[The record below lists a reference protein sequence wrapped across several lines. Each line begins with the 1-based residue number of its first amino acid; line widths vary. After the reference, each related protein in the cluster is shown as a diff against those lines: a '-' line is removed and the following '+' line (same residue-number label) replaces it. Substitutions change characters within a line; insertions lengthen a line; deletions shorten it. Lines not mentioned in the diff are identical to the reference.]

1 MASVEGIWEMGG
13 PPGRRRCS
21 SYDRACMRRQDWSQV
36 VSLTALLAALASLL
50 RGRLR
55 GAAGFLAVAAAGEAA
70 GRRWSRGDPRP
81 LPYALRW
88 QLAIPRPAGSLVR
101 ALAPCEGERILEI
114 GPGLGQHAV
123 EVAARVGTQGRVDV
137 LDVQQDM
144 LDATAARAARRGV
157 SNIVGALADS
167 SAGLPY
173 ENATFDAAYIVTVL
187 GEIPDP
193 PQTLNELRRVLKPG
207 GRLIV
212 GEIAVDPD
220 FISPRRL
227 RAMAEPAGLRLVR
240 RSCPPF
246 AYHAQFVAVG
256 PLPSRRAGDVGE

>member
-1 MASVEGIWEMGG
+1 
-13 PPGRRRCS
+13 
-21 SYDRACMRRQDWSQV
+21 MRRQDWSQV
-36 VSLTALLAALASLL
+36 VSLTALLAALAALL
-50 RGRLR
+50 GRHPR
-55 GAAGFLAVAAAGEAA
+55 RAVGFLALAAAGEAA

-88 QLAIPRPAGSLVR
+88 QLAIPRPAGSLMR
-101 ALAPCEGERILEI
+101 ALAPRTGERILEI

-123 EVAARVGTQGRVDV
+123 EVAACLGPTGRVDI

-144 LDATAARAARRGV
+144 LDATATRAKRRGV
-157 SNIVGALADS
+157 SNIVGTLADS
-167 SAGLPY
+167 NEGLPY
-173 ENATFDAAYIVTVL
+173 ESATFDAAYVVTVL

-193 PQTLNELRRVLKPG
+193 PQTLSELRRVLKPG

-227 RAMAEPAGLRLVR
+227 RAMAEAAGLRLVR
-240 RSCPPF
+240 RSGPPF

-256 PLPSRRAGDVGE
+256 VPPSRRAGDVSE